1 MRIQSHIRGHQAR
14 KKITT
19 GKYYGDLLSNE
30 EGLEFKDEVVFN
42 DGAVYKGQ
50 LKGE

>member
-1 MRIQSHIRGHQAR
+1 MKIQSHIRGRNVR
-14 KKITT
+14 KQITS

-30 EGLEFKDEVVFN
+30 PGLEFKDEVVFN

-50 LKGE
+50 LKNG